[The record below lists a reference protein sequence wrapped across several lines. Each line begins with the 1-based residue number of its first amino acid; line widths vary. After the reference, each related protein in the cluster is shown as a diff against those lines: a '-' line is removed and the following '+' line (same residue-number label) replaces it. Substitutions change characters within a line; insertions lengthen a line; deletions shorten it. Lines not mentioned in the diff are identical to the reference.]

1 MKWLD
6 SIAFGIMSCMPIE
19 YAGISDLERILAI
32 YQRCKTRLEA
42 EGIKQWYEGYPNITV
57 LRGDVDSG
65 ELFKYVVDGRI
76 VAVLVLTEKQE
87 KEYETVKWQ
96 QPEAKSLVVK
106 RLAVEPDFQNRGIAT
121 ELMKFAED
129 YAAGN
134 GYTAIRLDAYSG
146 NEAALNFYIDR
157 DYHEVGEVFFPKRQL
172 PFKCFEK
179 ELRS

>member
-1 MKWLD
+1 
-6 SIAFGIMSCMPIE
+6 MSIE
-19 YAGISDLERILAI
+19 YAGISDLEKILAI

-57 LRGDVDSG
+57 LRGDVDAG

-96 QPEAKSLVVK
+96 RPEARSPVVK

-121 ELMKFAED
+121 ELMKFAEV
-129 YAAGN
+129 YTVRN
-134 GYTAIRLDAYSG
+134 GYTSIRLDAYSG
-146 NEAALNFYIDR
+146 NKAALDFYIKR
-157 DYHEVGEVFFPKRQL
+157 DYHEVGEVYFPKREL

-179 ELRS
+179 EIPPNELGG

>member
-1 MKWLD
+1 MMWLL
-6 SIAFGIMSCMPIE
+6 SMAFGIIPCMLIE
-19 YAGISDLERILAI
+19 YADISDLEEILAI
-32 YQRCKTRLEA
+32 YQRCKTILEA
-42 EGIKQWYEGYPNITV
+42 EGIWQWYEGYPNITV
-57 LRGDVDSG
+57 LQGDFEAG
-65 ELFKYVVDGRI
+65 ELFKCVVDGRI
-76 VAVLVLTEKQE
+76 IAVLVLTERQE
-87 KEYETVKWQ
+87 KEYETVKWR

-129 YAAGN
+129 YAVKN
-134 GYTAIRLDAYSG
+134 GYTSIRLDAYSG
-146 NEAALNFYIDR
+146 NKTALGFYINR